1 MRLAK
6 VFLGL
11 LIILG
16 LLIVLIRNTG
26 TVTVDLMFKLYENT
40 PLAIVLVIT
49 LAIGI
54 LIGFGIAL
62 TSILTSKTETRI
74 LRGESKRLSDELNAL
89 RNIALQEG
97 SYEVDDE
104 EE

>member
-16 LLIVLIRNTG
+16 LLMVLIRNTD
-26 TVTVDLMFKLYENT
+26 TVTVDLMFTRYANT
-40 PLAIVLVIT
+40 PLPVVLVIT
-49 LAIGI
+49 LAVGI
-54 LIGFGIAL
+54 VIGFGIAL
-62 TSILTSKTETRI
+62 SSILTSKAEARI
-74 LRGESKRLSDELNAL
+74 LKSETKRLSNELNTL
-89 RNIALQEG
+89 RNITLQEG
-97 SYEVDDE
+97 SYEVSDE